1 MPTLVEK
8 LQQDA
13 MNPEVRV
20 SDLLR
25 RVKFT
30 AVQLGLGKVEDWVE
44 QELNGYNEVV
54 PPDYRAVH
62 GRPMAHHP
70 YGGWQDLRGGSID
83 FLRKRSNNQPS
94 LLLRA

>member
-1 MPTLVEK
+1 MPTFVEK

-44 QELNGYNEVV
+44 QELNGYSGVK
-54 PPDYRAVH
+54 PPDYRTVH
-62 GRPMAHHP
+62 GRPMLITRTVVGKTFAATI
-70 YGGWQDLRGGSID
+70 SI
-83 FLRKRSNNQPS
+83 L
-94 LLLRA
+94 